1 MLHRHGTEP
10 YFFFKHVLY
19 LHGIELI
26 RESSCVA
33 SAWHCAIILA
43 VFRHC
48 ASIVPS

>member
-10 YFFFKHVLY
+10 YFKKKTNVLY

-33 SAWHCAIILA
+33 SAWHCAIIFSGFYAL
-43 VFRHC
+43 C
-48 ASIVPS
+48 